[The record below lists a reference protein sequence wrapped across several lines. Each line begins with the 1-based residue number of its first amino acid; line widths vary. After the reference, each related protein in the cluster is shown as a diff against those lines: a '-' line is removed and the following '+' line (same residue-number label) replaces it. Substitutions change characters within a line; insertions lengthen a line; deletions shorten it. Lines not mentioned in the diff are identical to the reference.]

1 MCPEIRELALDDLI
15 FSPLHVRK
23 DPGDIGDL
31 TASITDYGILEPIL
45 VRPMG
50 EGYQVIIGSR
60 RVAAAR
66 QAGLTTIPAIVDEVT
81 DVQATLFS
89 LIENLQRKDLTLSER
104 VEGYKALLDLNPTYT
119 YSTLAQDIGVPHQKI
134 SQDFQAMEIHTKL
147 LPYGISVASHLQ
159 PTDERRQRG
168 EVLPEYHAVLLH
180 QVMPYVDTADT
191 GTGAGRDGALVLLA
205 RKIAPMSQIEARA
218 YIASLKDESEYLDDP
233 AGQQEG
239 DAIILSAQQTDHR
252 HGASQPGKTPATG
265 EHDGGVLVCV
275 YCQRAI
281 TLIHRGDGRH
291 QVKRQVVH
299 PENQMD
305 LPSLNI

>member
-31 TASITDYGILEPIL
+31 TASITDYGVLEPIL

-104 VEGYKALLDLNPTYT
+104 VEGYKALLDLQPTFT
-119 YSTLAQDIGVPHQKI
+119 YQALAKAIGVPHQKI

-147 LPYGISVASHLQ
+147 KPYGMIVASNLQ
-159 PTDERRQRG
+159 KAHERRQRG

-180 QVMPYVDTADT
+180 QALPYVDAGAT
-191 GTGAGRDGALVLLA
+191 GMDAGPDGVLVFLA
-205 RKIAPMSQIEARA
+205 RKIAPMGQIAARDYLA
-218 YIASLKDESEYLDDP
+218 RLKDGSASLDDP
-233 AGQQEG
+233 AGEQQAEE
-239 DAIILSAQQTDHR
+239 LTPPRYQTEHR
-252 HGASQPGKTPATG
+252 HNLSPSGKPEG
-265 EHDGGVLVCV
+265 MDGQDGGVLVCV
-275 YCQRAI
+275 YCQQAI
-281 TLIHRGDGRH
+281 TLIHRGDGKH
-291 QVKRQVVH
+291 
-299 PENQMD
+299 
-305 LPSLNI
+305 